1 MEENI
6 EEKKALPKEKH
17 IALLVLATI
26 AVIVVAFSVV
36 LIWSINFRELG
47 ESAPE
52 GGDHL
57 GTTIEVFFSLLL
69 VSIPFLGASLLAVV
83 VSAVFAPLSFAIL
96 AKSSL
101 KPISIIGVVYGLA
114 LSVAIAATIVRAVF
128 FFTGQF

>member
-1 MEENI
+1 MEEYV
-6 EEKKALPKEKH
+6 EKEKALPKEKH

-52 GGDHL
+52 EGDPL
-57 GTTIEVFFSLLL
+57 GTTIEVFFALLF
-69 VSIPFLGASLLAVV
+69 VSVPFLGASLLAVA
-83 VSAVFAPLSFAIL
+83 VSAVFAPLSFAKL
-96 AKSSL
+96 TKSSL